1 MATRQRVGM
10 APSVRCHA
18 LSSLLLAC
26 ASAGTPCDGRHVH
39 HEWPRHMCFCCTTTP
54 ATDIAARFAPPSAL
68 GQPLNFSQTP
78 ARLSHRRMAALLALP
93 VASTHRAWQPGT
105 RTPLPMASPG
115 ALLCSAQTNGIPNT
129 RHPAP
134 LPAGCQHC
142 RPIVLGLWCRP
153 GSRTLGRLAS
163 CRAHVSPPRC
173 ASGRH
178 SPYKLPVSPQR
189 APLALVPLVSRRW
202 VTYFVRN
209 AARRRA
215 AGEVASGNASSYR

>member
-1 MATRQRVGM
+1 MATHQRVGM

-26 ASAGTPCDGRHVH
+26 ASAGTPC
-39 HEWPRHMCFCCTTTP
+39 EESMCTTSGPHTC
-54 ATDIAARFAPPSAL
+54 ASAARQHLRLTLRPS
-68 GQPLNFSQTP
+68 PVFY
-78 ARLSHRRMAALLALP
+78 LSNTSAALPQEHGRVALP
-93 VASTHRAWQPGT
+93 VTSTRRAWQPGT

-153 GSRTLGRLAS
+153 GLRTLGRLAS

-209 AARRRA
+209 AARRRV